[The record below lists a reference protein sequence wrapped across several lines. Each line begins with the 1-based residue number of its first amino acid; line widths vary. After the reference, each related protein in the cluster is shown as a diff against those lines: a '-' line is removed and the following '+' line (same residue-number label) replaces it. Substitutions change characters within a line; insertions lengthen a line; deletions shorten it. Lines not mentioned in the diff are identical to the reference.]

1 MLKLS
6 VPDMSCSGC
15 QASVEKVLRPLAAP
29 AGMTV
34 DLDARQVRFDGA
46 VDADRMIAALLNIGF
61 PAHAIA
67 P

>member
-29 AGMTV
+29 SVLTV
-34 DLDARQVRFDGA
+34 DLTTRQVRFDGA
-46 VDADRMIAALLNIGF
+46 VDADRMIAALGQIGF
-61 PAHAIA
+61 PAQVVA